1 MLQVRRKLRECC
13 TRLIQDIANIRIG
26 VLAHGDYCDQQDKY
40 VLRQLDL
47 TSDVHAIGDFVDNVP
62 KTGGGDSPEVS
73 IVSSPLL

>member
-1 MLQVRRKLRECC
+1 MH
-13 TRLIQDIANIRIG
+13 DN
-26 VLAHGDYCDQQDKY
+26 YCDQQDKY

-73 IVSSPLL
+73 IVMSFRL